1 LGWVFHISLIA
12 ASKAEQSFGVGG
24 QAPIVLALAPGCLRN
39 YRIPLK
45 ADQEVI
51 VCSEAKG
58 TVEALPVDLGSEVR
72 RRQVLARLAQR
83 EAPLRVDQARLG
95 LLNGDSHL
103 EAERN
108 SDVRQ
113 AKAALDEARLRYQR
127 AKTLIQNRGIS
138 QERFDEA
145 ETQHRSAE
153 ARYQAALEN
162 FHNQTALV
170 EQRAAELQ
178 LARKQLQD
186 TVILAPMDGAVSAR
200 HVTRGVY
207 SRRGTGRNARTL
219 ETAAVALR
227 ST

>member
-1 LGWVFHISLIA
+1 MGWVFHISLIA

-95 LLNGDSHL
+95 LLNGAPISK
-103 EAERN
+103 RN
-108 SDVRQ
+108 G
-113 AKAALDEARLRYQR
+113 
-127 AKTLIQNRGIS
+127 TLTFGKPKR
-138 QERFDEA
+138 
-145 ETQHRSAE
+145 
-153 ARYQAALEN
+153 
-162 FHNQTALV
+162 
-170 EQRAAELQ
+170 
-178 LARKQLQD
+178 
-186 TVILAPMDGAVSAR
+186 
-200 HVTRGVY
+200 
-207 SRRGTGRNARTL
+207 
-219 ETAAVALR
+219 R
-227 ST
+227 STRPACVTSERKR